1 MYFKYYFL
9 QCDFLG
15 KTQNFT
21 IAKKNTFRTYIG
33 SILSLIIIAIMISF
47 VTYFSISIF
56 DKDNPNLVT
65 TVYNVD
71 DPPFTP
77 INDSVHIMT
86 LSLQTP
92 NYSLYIDESIYTL
105 NAFFMK
111 YTISHNGT
119 QEILKEKLNIIKCNE
134 YNFTLLPDYFAHL
147 DLDNLYCLDKN
158 SSLYIKGEYGKEE
171 WTFINYEFSRC
182 VNTSENNN
190 ICKSDQEI
198 DDKLAGG
205 FLGIFMTDLSI
216 IPNQYNKPSVLYG
229 KNVFTTFMNDRY
241 TDVWFYMKIIKV
253 NTDRGLLLKDIKHEE
268 FIAYD
273 SFMTTSD
280 YRRSE
285 VFLNLHFRLSQ
296 RTEIYDRTYQK
307 IQAIAAELG
316 GIIKISLII
325 GELLVYLFREVL
337 YKDYI
342 LTFFSE
348 DKNCN
353 CSNKSGF
360 IVYTSPNKKYI
371 DSVCKN
377 FSFSSINR
385 LVSLNSKKEIKKEER
400 HKVKLNS
407 MVLLGPCLF
416 DSKIRRNIALINS
429 KFKRIEYLF
438 DVIHFLKSKD
448 EIRALKR
455 IVFDDIQ
462 NKTLMQSYSFQL
474 NASEDE
480 KQFDFSIENIK
491 KKNIV
496 NK

>member
-47 VTYFSISIF
+47 VTYFAISIF

>member
-47 VTYFSISIF
+47 VTYFAISIF

-216 IPNQYNKPSVLYG
+216 IPNQYNKPSMLYG

-371 DSVCKN
+371 DSVSKN

-416 DSKIRRNIALINS
+416 DSTIRKNIALINS

>member
-371 DSVCKN
+371 DSVSKN

>member
-47 VTYFSISIF
+47 VTYFAISIF

-119 QEILKEKLNIIKCNE
+119 QEIRKEKLNIIKCNE

-371 DSVCKN
+371 DSVSKN

>member
-190 ICKSDQEI
+190 KCKSDQEI

-371 DSVCKN
+371 DSVSKN

>member
-1 MYFKYYFL
+1 MIFKQLFL
-9 QCDFLG
+9 KFDFLG

-21 IAKKNTFRTYIG
+21 IAKKNTYQTYIG
-33 SILSLIIIAIMISF
+33 SFLSLTIVIILVYF
-47 VTYFSISIF
+47 VLYFGLVIIN
-56 DKDNPNLVT
+56 KEKPNLIT
-65 TVYNVD
+65 TVYNID
-71 DPPFTP
+71 DPPYTP
-77 INDSVHIMT
+77 INETSFVMTIALENPDYSV
-86 LSLQTP
+86 
-92 NYSLYIDESIYTL
+92 YIDDSIYTL
-105 NAFFMK
+105 NVFFMSNFK
-111 YTISHNGT
+111 YENGT
-119 QEILKEKLNIIKCNE
+119 QKTIRKKIDVIKCSE
-134 YNFTLLPDYFAHL
+134 YKFKVLYDYFEHQ
-147 DLDNLYCLDKN
+147 DLDNLYCLN
-158 SSLYIKGEYGKEE
+158 TTEQLFIKGEYGKEE

-353 CSNKSGF
+353 YSNKSGF

-416 DSKIRRNIALINS
+416 DSKIRKNIALINS

>member
-216 IPNQYNKPSVLYG
+216 IPNQYNNPSVLYG

-280 YRRSE
+280 YRRSD

-307 IQAIAAELG
+307 VQAIAAELG

-416 DSKIRRNIALINS
+416 DSKIRKNIALINS

>member
-47 VTYFSISIF
+47 VTYFAISIF

-371 DSVCKN
+371 DSVSKN

-416 DSKIRRNIALINS
+416 DSTIRKNIALINS

>member
-105 NAFFMK
+105 NAFFIK

-119 QEILKEKLNIIKCNE
+119 QEIRKEKLNIIKCNE
-134 YNFTLLPDYFAHL
+134 YNFTLLPDYFDHL

-171 WTFINYEFSRC
+171 WAFINYEFSRC

>member
-47 VTYFSISIF
+47 VTYFAISIF

-353 CSNKSGF
+353 CSNESGF

-416 DSKIRRNIALINS
+416 DSKIRRNISLINS

>member
-47 VTYFSISIF
+47 VTYFAISIF

-216 IPNQYNKPSVLYG
+216 IPNQYNNPSVLYG

-280 YRRSE
+280 YRRSD

-307 IQAIAAELG
+307 VQAIAAELG

-416 DSKIRRNIALINS
+416 DSKIRKNIALINS

>member
-47 VTYFSISIF
+47 VTYFAISIF

-119 QEILKEKLNIIKCNE
+119 QEILREKLNIIKCNE